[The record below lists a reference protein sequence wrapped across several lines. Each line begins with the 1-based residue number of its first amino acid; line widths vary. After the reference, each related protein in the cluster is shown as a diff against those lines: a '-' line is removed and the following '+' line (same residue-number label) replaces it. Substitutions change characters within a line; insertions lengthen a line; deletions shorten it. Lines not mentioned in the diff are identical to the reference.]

1 MSEEDFVVDKV
12 DDEFDMTLKKD
23 VLSKDV
29 LSKDV
34 SSNEKTETL
43 NTEQLK
49 KIMSKLSR
57 KELMDMKKNLMNGNM
72 NESDLTNM
80 LNVNKIDKTLDK
92 KDKLKQKLKMLKD
105 ARKSKN

>member
-34 SSNEKTETL
+34 PSNETL

-80 LNVNKIDKTLDK
+80 LHVNKIDKTLDN